1 MAITPINNRYPGFI
15 FDGENSRDYGV
26 YITDVEVFG
35 APKRKV
41 QMISIPG
48 RNGDYALD
56 EGSFENITVKYE
68 CALGAG
74 TESDFNG
81 GISDFRN
88 WLASKV
94 GYKTLSDEIN
104 TGEFRK
110 GVFLDGMDVPTLNK
124 KTGTFDVLFN
134 CKPQRFLDSG
144 ETPVTMTNGGTI
156 TNPTLFESSPLLQV
170 DGYGKININSD
181 ALTVYNIELG
191 DISLPWEC
199 TINDPDPFGLSY
211 SYTFSNTDFLNTGD
225 RITFSSRKM
234 RGGVKVRIS
243 GEVITSSGS
252 NFAENIT
259 SSGGSVEKNQYWASN
274 GFYDFTN
281 TFINV
286 TYYFYIKQPLVYGT
300 SSTNTYTV
308 SYTLSWTKSG
318 GTSGSGTATEQ
329 FQVSYD
335 GANSLTI
342 TYLAPTTT
350 GAMTLTGY
358 GWPMNQK
365 NDTFDAYS
373 TKSLNGTL
381 YFDLDIGE
389 AYTIDGG
396 QITSANNVVEI
407 PPELPTLK
415 AGSNTITF
423 DNTVTQLKIVP
434 RWWKV

>member
-74 TESDFNG
+74 SESDFNG

-110 GVFLDGMDVPTLNK
+110 AVFLDGMEVPTLNK
-124 KTGTFDVLFN
+124 KTGTFDVLFD

-144 ETPVTMTNGGTI
+144 ETPVALTSGDTI
-156 TNPTLFESSPLLQV
+156 TNPTLFDASPLLQV
-170 DGYGKININSD
+170 WGYGDINLNNE
-181 ALTVYNIELG
+181 TVIV
-191 DISLPWEC
+191 
-199 TINDPDPFGLSY
+199 NDVPIGRVILANAEQTDGGRTY
-211 SYTFSNTDFLNTGD
+211 YTGNQYTFTIDPSALDTGD
-225 RITFSSRKM
+225 DIYGMYMDGNRLIG
-234 RGGVKVRIS
+234 RG
-243 GEVITSSGS
+243 
-252 NFAENIT
+252 
-259 SSGGSVEKNQYWASN
+259 
-274 GFYDFTN
+274 
-281 TFINV
+281 
-286 TYYFYIKQPLVYGT
+286 L
-300 SSTNTYTV
+300 TYTV
-308 SYTLSWTKSG
+308 YALTEPGYGPLT
-318 GTSGSGTATEQ
+318 GTVARNSEHAFDFEYGTADTFTIVNNNQQYEILRLADVQ
-329 FQVSYD
+329 TITGVLKYRIEVAYD
-335 GANSLTI
+335 GDRTI
-342 TYLAPTTT
+342 TVTPYYTGTTFT
-350 GAMTLTGY
+350 EGIQPQGILFGLGHDTIY
-358 GWPMNQK
+358 G
-365 NDTFDAYS
+365 DS
-373 TKSLNGTL
+373 TVSSLGTPL
-381 YFDLDIGE
+381 FIDLDIGE
-389 AYTIDGG
+389 AYKEENG
-396 QITSANNVVEI
+396 EI
-407 PPELPTLK
+407 ISSNTGVFLPAELPTLK